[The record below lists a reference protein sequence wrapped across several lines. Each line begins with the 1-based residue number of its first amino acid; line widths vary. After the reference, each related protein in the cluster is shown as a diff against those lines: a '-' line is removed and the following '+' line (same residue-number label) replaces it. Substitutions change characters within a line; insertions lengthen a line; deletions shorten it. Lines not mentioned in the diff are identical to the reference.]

1 MSKSLGNVVDPRSVI
16 EGDSSNQKEK
26 PAYGADT
33 LRLWVSGVDYSGDV
47 CLGANIMKQVS
58 ESYRKLRNTLRYLV
72 GSLDDFVPSIHA
84 VPIEKLPSI
93 DR

>member
-1 MSKSLGNVVDPRSVI
+1 MVVLSVSVCVVVVGVVDMCF
-16 EGDSSNQKEK
+16 
-26 PAYGADT
+26 
-33 LRLWVSGVDYSGDV
+33 SGDV

-72 GSLDDFVPSIHA
+72 GSLDDFVPATHA
-84 VPIEKLPSI
+84 VPIEQLPSI